1 MHRLWGSSLISIANS
16 TTNQVDITSGLY
28 LRETYTFYVIAY
40 GNASLPGYPAN
51 TTIAFSK

>member
-28 LRETYTFYVIAY
+28 LQETFTFYVIAY

-51 TTIAFSK
+51 TTITFSK